1 MKSSGM
7 RAVLAASM
15 LGAAMAIVSLPGAT
29 LAKDGDIIRTGSCT
43 GGADWKLKLSPEDG
57 KIEVEFE
64 VDQNQNGKTWNVR
77 LKRDGDLVCEGP
89 ARRRKPRADRSR
101 SAASSS
107 DGPGADHVKARAKQL
122 SNGQVCVGTAT
133 FTALARARH
142 PRPCRRT
149 PDDGHTRRSD
159 RRTGHARS
167 AR

>member
-1 MKSSGM
+1 MPVPAPIADGHDRRRRAVEGDGGLDGGLSMKHAGI

-15 LGAAMAIVSLPGAT
+15 LGAALAIASLPGAT

-77 LKRDGDLVCEGP
+77 LKRDGNLVAKGQRTTQAPSGSFEF
-89 ARRRKPRADRSR
+89 RRVI
-101 SAASSS
+101 S
-107 DGPGADHVKARAKQL
+107 DGPGADHIKARARQL

-133 FTALARARH
+133 FPA
-142 PRPCRRT
+142 
-149 PDDGHTRRSD
+149 
-159 RRTGHARS
+159 
-167 AR
+167 